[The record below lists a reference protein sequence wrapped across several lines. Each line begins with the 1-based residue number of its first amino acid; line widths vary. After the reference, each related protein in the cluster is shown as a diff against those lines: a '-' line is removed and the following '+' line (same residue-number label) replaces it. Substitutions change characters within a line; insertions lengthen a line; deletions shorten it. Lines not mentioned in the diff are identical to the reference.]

1 MEKILRIEKLKN
13 IMEIKTTL
21 QRLSIILVSMLTVV
35 SL

>member
-1 MEKILRIEKLKN
+1 MEKILRIEKIEKYYGN
-13 IMEIKTTL
+13 KTTL